1 MSIPVVKKGD
11 EMTVRQDPEKKN
23 AHLLAERI
31 AELKSE
37 ISMID
42 PYLLAERTGTIFTET
57 PEGSRFH
64 FQFWW
69 RQVSMDYPGLILF
82 DSASGKAP
90 GAAQQALVLYYYRTA
105 DGTEIDNRWIS
116 FSELPEGRFY
126 TQAFHSY
133 TGQEIAKVYG
143 HDQELFEKAA
153 VAVGGERIDFAD
165 SASAFT
171 ILPRVKLAAALWLG
185 DEDFPASA
193 QILFNAAAHHY
204 LPTDACAIA
213 GSMLTRLLIEAKK
226 G

>member
-82 DSASGKAP
+82 ELGIGESTRGSSTGVST
-90 GAAQQALVLYYYRTA
+90 VLLSYR
-105 DGTEIDNRWIS
+105 
-116 FSELPEGRFY
+116 
-126 TQAFHSY
+126 
-133 TGQEIAKVYG
+133 
-143 HDQELFEKAA
+143 
-153 VAVGGERIDFAD
+153 
-165 SASAFT
+165 
-171 ILPRVKLAAALWLG
+171 
-185 DEDFPASA
+185 
-193 QILFNAAAHHY
+193 
-204 LPTDACAIA
+204 
-213 GSMLTRLLIEAKK
+213 
-226 G
+226 

>member
-1 MSIPVVKKGD
+1 MAGAL
-11 EMTVRQDPEKKN
+11 DPEKKKVQI
-23 AHLLAERI
+23 LAKRI
-31 AELKSE
+31 NELKSK
-37 ISMID
+37 ISSID

-57 PEGSRFH
+57 PDGGRFH

-69 RQVSMDYPGLILF
+69 RQVSMEYPGLIPF
-82 DSASGKAP
+82 DSASGSAY
-90 GAAQQALVLYYYRTA
+90 GAAQQALVLYYFLTA
-105 DGTEIDNRWIS
+105 DGEPIENRWIS

-213 GSMLTRLLIEAKK
+213 GSMLTRLLIEAK
-226 G
+226 